1 MHDFCSYI
9 HSMKCTFAYLR
20 NDCKIKFRMVSLQNC
35 INEATDP
42 STLVK
47 LFSLRQQEQSEHA
60 PLSSHHYL
68 YSAFSKQIV
77 SRQLYSIKQRKSI
90 TNCVPFLWP
99 DETSS
104 LILGCNKV
112 RLCRGLI
119 WFLWSC
125 SDGRLDDEVFRGDLS
140 LGLIYS

>member
-1 MHDFCSYI
+1 MHDFCSKI

-20 NDCKIKFRMVSLQNC
+20 NDRKIKFRMVSLQNC

-77 SRQLYSIKQRKSI
+77 SRQLYSIKQRNSI
-90 TNCVPFLWP
+90 TKLCAVPLARRNQQLNSRLQQSQIVQRTHLVFVVLFRWP
-99 DETSS
+99 S
-104 LILGCNKV
+104 
-112 RLCRGLI
+112 R
-119 WFLWSC
+119 
-125 SDGRLDDEVFRGDLS
+125 
-140 LGLIYS
+140 